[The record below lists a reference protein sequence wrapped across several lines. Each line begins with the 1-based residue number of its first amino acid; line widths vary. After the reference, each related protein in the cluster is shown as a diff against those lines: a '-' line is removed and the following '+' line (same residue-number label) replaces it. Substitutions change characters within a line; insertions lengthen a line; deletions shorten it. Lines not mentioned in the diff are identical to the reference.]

1 LKLRCEFLSRAGLP
15 WPVRIGRFPLFCN
28 QCGGKIADGSVF
40 CNLCGA
46 KQGVVVPAQGPQPG
60 MPQAAG
66 IPGGAGQPYNPAAPV
81 QAVAPPPLPQSFKCS
96 SCGGP
101 MNPSSGLALVVCE
114 YCGAVTTMG
123 AGGAAQVI
131 QKHFMLNNRLNN
143 ESAMEAGGKWLNKGV
158 FRRKVAERSELG
170 TVTLKYVPY
179 WVVPTSVV
187 ADFQGTKNVGGGA
200 GVGMMAHGDTGA
212 KKAAGAALF
221 ALTMA
226 AAAAGARNQPQ
237 HAAPAQPQVVR
248 VRDRIQMQYNIP
260 IVAVRGYTK
269 YQPDDG
275 FQFQLQNKITFD
287 KRATGGVEV
296 MSGDVAEQE
305 AKGQATSLAHKFAEK
320 EAKKRVDNLES
331 IQVYPTTYDGELL
344 HAPVWF
350 MEYDH
355 KGKQMFILL
364 DGSSGSVMDG
374 ERPAFSLW

>member
-1 LKLRCEFLSRAGLP
+1 MKLRCEFLSRAGLP
-15 WPVRIGRFPLFCN
+15 WPVRIGGFPLFCN

-60 MPQAAG
+60 LPQAPG
-66 IPGGAGQPYNPAAPV
+66 LPGGAGGQPYNPAAPV

-143 ESAMEAGGKWLNKGV
+143 ESAMEADGKWLNKGI

-170 TVTLKYVPY
+170 AVTLKYVPY
-179 WVVPTSVV
+179 WVVP
-187 ADFQGTKNVGGGA
+187 
-200 GVGMMAHGDTGA
+200 
-212 KKAAGAALF
+212 
-221 ALTMA
+221 
-226 AAAAGARNQPQ
+226 
-237 HAAPAQPQVVR
+237 
-248 VRDRIQMQYNIP
+248 VRDRIQLQRNIP
-260 IVAVRGYTK
+260 VVAVRGYAQ
-269 YQPDDG
+269 YQPEDG
-275 FQFQLQNKITFD
+275 FTFELANKMNFD
-287 KRATGGVEV
+287 KRKTGGVDV
-296 MSGDVAEQE
+296 QSGDISESE
-305 AKGQATSLAHKFAEK
+305 AKAQAAALAHKFAER

-350 MEYDH
+350 MEYQH
-355 KGKQMFILL
+355 KGKQMFILI
-364 DGSSGSVMDG
+364 DGGSGTVMNG
-374 ERPAFSLW
+374 ERPAFALW

>member
-1 LKLRCEFLSRAGLP
+1 M
-15 WPVRIGRFPLFCN
+15 PVAPGYPG
-28 QCGGKIADGSVF
+28 QA
-40 CNLCGA
+40 
-46 KQGVVVPAQGPQPG
+46 PG
-60 MPQAAG
+60 MPGAA
-66 IPGGAGQPYNPAAPV
+66 PTGQPYNPNAPV
-81 QAVAPPPLPQSFKCS
+81 QQVTPPPMPQSMKCN

-101 MNPSSGLALVVCE
+101 LKPGQGLALVVCE

-123 AGGAAQVI
+123 AGGAAQVF
-131 QKHFMLNNRLNN
+131 QKHFMLDNKLSN
-143 ESAMEAGGKWLNKGV
+143 ESALDAGGKWLNKGI
-158 FRRKVAERSELG
+158 FRRKVAETSNLG
-170 TVTLKYVPY
+170 QVTLRYVPY
-179 WVVPTSVV
+179 WIVPTSVV
-187 ADFQGTKNVGGGA
+187 ADFQGTKNVGAGA

-226 AAAAGARNQPQ
+226 AAAAGSRNQPQ
-237 HAAPAQPQVVR
+237 HNVPSQPQVVR

-260 IVAVRGYTK
+260 IVGVRGYTK

-350 MEYDH
+350 MEYEH

-364 DGSSGSVMDG
+364 DGSSGGVMDG